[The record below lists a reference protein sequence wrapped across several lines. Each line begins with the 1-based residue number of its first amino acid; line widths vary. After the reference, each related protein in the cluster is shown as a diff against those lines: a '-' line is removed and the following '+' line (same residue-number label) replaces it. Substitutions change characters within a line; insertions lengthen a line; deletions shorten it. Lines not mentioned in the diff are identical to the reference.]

1 VCRASKKNW
10 EVAVTKNRE
19 READEK
25 RVQSQPTLYRGDPIY
40 ENENSYLTHGP
51 PRRRNLG
58 LGWLRW
64 DFQRVGRLRNYTTR
78 LWTGVGGGIQRR
90 DGCQQVGRAPR
101 DATSGISCR
110 MFWALDPCTSFRFTA
125 RPKRTTAWA
134 ASRVPFWQSR
144 VPFWPVHGSRAVHRN
159 HDTSKSDIFGTRV
172 ASRVPFFKKMVHEYR
187 WALVALAK
195 RRM

>member
-1 VCRASKKNW
+1 M
-10 EVAVTKNRE
+10 TH
-19 READEK
+19 
-25 RVQSQPTLYRGDPIY
+25 PTL
-40 ENENSYLTHGP
+40 
-51 PRRRNLG
+51 RRRGKPQGRPYSPPLTNVGFRIARPPFGALTPG
-58 LGWLRW
+58 HIE
-64 DFQRVGRLRNYTTR
+64 RVVLAR